1 VGQPKAGSYGPD
13 SLLVGAGER
22 KDGEMT
28 QIKQQLKGESREDH
42 YPGSDAEFPIFL
54 LGTGRCGSTLLQ
66 KILNSVDNVAIY
78 GEHGG
83 FLKQIAAAY
92 FLNLEDKMIEK
103 YIMSQNAAGKDPLS
117 VFQTLKNPQ
126 LWSAWTN
133 WYNRE
138 TVRSNF
144 RDFIESF
151 FNPISLEQKVHWGF
165 KEIRYGL
172 DDQVP
177 EMLADL
183 YADGRFVFIVR
194 HPVDVIASKI
204 SARASD
210 GIEADAHTWV
220 AQNTSFL
227 NFCRVHSERSK
238 SVHYEEIIS
247 NNSKELSHLFD
258 WLGFSLSDRQKD
270 IIKTTKPRYKGRP
283 KPAKLT
289 HDEVNSIQKI
299 TQELR
304 NELGY
309 S

>member
-1 VGQPKAGSYGPD
+1 MTQVKQQPKNE
-13 SLLVGAGER
+13 SL
-22 KDGEMT
+22 KDC
-28 QIKQQLKGESREDH
+28 
-42 YPGSDAEFPIFL
+42 YPQPEEKYPIFL

-66 KILNSVDNVAIY
+66 KILNSVDNAMIY

-83 FLKQIAAAY
+83 FLKQVAAAY

-103 YIMSQNAAGKDPLS
+103 YIMRQNVAGKDPIS
-117 VFQTLKNPQ
+117 VFETLKNSH

-133 WYNRE
+133 WYNLE
-138 TVRSNF
+138 TVKNNF

-151 FNPISLEQKVHWGF
+151 FNPISMKEKVHWGF

-172 DDQVP
+172 DDRVP

-183 YADGRFVFIVR
+183 YPDGRLVFIVR
-194 HPVDVIASKI
+194 HPVDVVASKI

-220 AQNTSFL
+220 AQNTYFL
-227 NFCRVHSERSK
+227 DFFRRNTERSTI
-238 SVHYEEIIS
+238 VCYEELIS
-247 NNSKELSHLFD
+247 NKSQELSQLFH
-258 WLGFSLSDRQKD
+258 WLGFSLSDRQRS
-270 IIKTTKPRYKGRP
+270 IIETTKPSYRGRP
-283 KPAKLT
+283 RPAKLT
-289 HDEVNSIQKI
+289 PDEVNSINKI
-299 TQELR
+299 TLEIR

>member
-1 VGQPKAGSYGPD
+1 MPQVKQQPKD
-13 SLLVGAGER
+13 
-22 KDGEMT
+22 
-28 QIKQQLKGESREDH
+28 ESREDH
-42 YPGSDAEFPIFL
+42 YPQPEAKFPIFL

-66 KILNSVDNVAIY
+66 KILNSVDNAMIY

-83 FLKQIAAAY
+83 FLKHVAAAY

-103 YIMSQNAAGKDPLS
+103 YIMSQNVAGEEPIS
-117 VFQTLKNPQ
+117 VFETLKNPQ

-133 WYNRE
+133 WYNQE
-138 TVRSNF
+138 TVRNNF

-172 DDQVP
+172 DDRVP

-183 YADGRFVFIVR
+183 YPDGRFVFIVR
-194 HPVDVIASKI
+194 HPLDVIASKI

-220 AQNTSFL
+220 AQNTYFL
-227 NFCRVHSERSK
+227 HFSRENSESSRI
-238 SVHYEEIIS
+238 VHYEELIS
-247 NNSKELSHLFD
+247 NDSQQLSQLFD
-258 WLGFSLSDRQKD
+258 WLGFSLSDEQRD
-270 IIKTTKPRYKGRP
+270 IIETTKPSYKGRP
-283 KPAKLT
+283 RPAKLT
-289 HDEVNSIQKI
+289 DDEVNNISKI
-299 TQELR
+299 TQEIR
-304 NELGY
+304 KELGY

>member
-1 VGQPKAGSYGPD
+1 
-13 SLLVGAGER
+13 
-22 KDGEMT
+22 MT
-28 QIKQQLKGESREDH
+28 RVKQQQKNESLEDY
-42 YPGSDAEFPIFL
+42 YPPPEAKFPIFL

-66 KILNSVDNVAIY
+66 KILNSVDNAMIY

-103 YIMSQNAAGKDPLS
+103 YIMSQNVAAKEPIS
-117 VFQTLKNPQ
+117 VFETLKNPQ

-133 WYNRE
+133 WYNQE
-138 TVRSNF
+138 TVRNNF

-172 DDQVP
+172 DDRVP

-183 YADGRFVFIVR
+183 YQGGRFVFIVR
-194 HPVDVIASKI
+194 HPVDVVASKI

-220 AQNTSFL
+220 AQNSHFL
-227 NFCRVHSERSK
+227 HFCRENRERSRI
-238 SVHYEEIIS
+238 VCYEELIG
-247 NNSKELSHLFD
+247 NDMNQLSQLFD
-258 WLGFSLSDRQKD
+258 WLGFSLSDRQRD
-270 IIKTTKPRYKGRP
+270 IIETTKPSYKGRP
-283 KPAKLT
+283 RPVKLT
-289 HDEVNSIQKI
+289 HDEVNNINKI
-299 TQELR
+299 TQEIR
-304 NELGY
+304 KELGY

>member
-1 VGQPKAGSYGPD
+1 
-13 SLLVGAGER
+13 
-22 KDGEMT
+22 MT
-28 QIKQQLKGESREDH
+28 QIKQQPEGEFRENH
-42 YPGSDAEFPIFL
+42 YLQTGANFPIFL

-92 FLNLEDKMIEK
+92 FLNFEDEMIEK
-103 YIMSQNAAGKDPLS
+103 YIMSQNAAGRDPLS
-117 VFQTLKNPQ
+117 VFEILKNPQ

-133 WYNRE
+133 WYNRH
-138 TVRSNF
+138 TVKDNF

-151 FNPISLEQKVHWGF
+151 FNPVSLKQKVHWGF

-172 DDQVP
+172 DDRVP

-183 YADGRFVFIVR
+183 YPDGRFVFIVR

-210 GIEADAHTWV
+210 GIETDAHTWV

-227 NFCRVHSERSK
+227 HFCKENSEKSK
-238 SVHYEEIIS
+238 IVHYEKLIS
-247 NNSKELSHLFD
+247 SNSKELSQLFH
-258 WLGFSLSDRQKD
+258 WLGFSLSDRQRD
-270 IIKTTKPRYKGRP
+270 IIEATKPRYKGRP
-283 KPAKLT
+283 RPAKLA
-289 HDEVNSIQKI
+289 HDEVNSIHKI
-299 TQELR
+299 TQEVGS
-304 NELGY
+304 ELGY

>member
-1 VGQPKAGSYGPD
+1 MTRVKQQPKKE
-13 SLLVGAGER
+13 SLDDYCPPTEE
-22 KDGEMT
+22 K
-28 QIKQQLKGESREDH
+28 
-42 YPGSDAEFPIFL
+42 FPIFL

-66 KILNSVDNVAIY
+66 KILNSVDNAMIY

-83 FLKQIAAAY
+83 FLIQIAAAY

-103 YIMSQNAAGKDPLS
+103 YIMSQNVAGKEPIS
-117 VFQTLKNPQ
+117 VFKTLKNPQ

-133 WYNRE
+133 WYNQE
-138 TVRSNF
+138 TVKNNF

-172 DDQVP
+172 DDRVP

-183 YADGRFVFIVR
+183 YPDGRFVFIVR
-194 HPVDVIASKI
+194 HPVDVVASKI

-220 AQNTSFL
+220 TQNSYFL
-227 NFCRVHSERSK
+227 HFCRENSERSRI
-238 SVHYEEIIS
+238 VHYEELIG
-247 NNSKELSHLFD
+247 NNNQQLSQLFD
-258 WLGFSLSDRQKD
+258 WLGFALTDEQRD
-270 IIKTTKPRYKGRP
+270 IIETTKPSYKGRP
-283 KPAKLT
+283 QPAKLT
-289 HDEVNSIQKI
+289 HDEVSSINKI
-299 TQELR
+299 TQEIR
-304 NELGY
+304 NELSY

>member
-1 VGQPKAGSYGPD
+1 MSQV
-13 SLLVGAGER
+13 
-22 KDGEMT
+22 
-28 QIKQQLKGESREDH
+28 KQQAKNGSREDH
-42 YPGSDAEFPIFL
+42 YPQTDANFPIFL

-66 KILNSVDNVAIY
+66 KILNSVENAMIY

-103 YIMSQNAAGKDPLS
+103 YIMSQNVAGKDPHS
-117 VFQTLKNPQ
+117 VFETLKNPQ

-133 WYNRE
+133 WYNQE
-138 TVRSNF
+138 TVKNNF

-151 FNPISLEQKVHWGF
+151 FNPRSLEQEVHWGF

-172 DDQVP
+172 DDRVP

-183 YADGRFVFIVR
+183 YPDGRFVFIVR

-204 SARASD
+204 SARASE

-220 AQNTSFL
+220 AQNTYFL
-227 NFCRVHSERSK
+227 TFCRENRERCRI
-238 SVHYEEIIS
+238 VHYEELIN
-247 NNSKELSHLFD
+247 NNSKELSQLFR
-258 WLGFSLSDRQKD
+258 WLGFSLSDRQRD
-270 IIKTTKPRYKGRP
+270 IIESTKPRYKGRP
-283 KPAKLT
+283 RPAKLT
-289 HDEVNSIQKI
+289 DDEVHSIKKI
-299 TQELR
+299 TQKVID
-304 NELGY
+304 ELGY

>member
-1 VGQPKAGSYGPD
+1 MTRVKQQPKNE
-13 SLLVGAGER
+13 SL
-22 KDGEMT
+22 
-28 QIKQQLKGESREDH
+28 ED
-42 YPGSDAEFPIFL
+42 YNLANDAEFPIFL

-66 KILNSVDNVAIY
+66 KILNSVDNAMIY

-103 YIMSQNAAGKDPLS
+103 YIMSQNVAGKDPIS
-117 VFQTLKNPQ
+117 VFETLKNPQ

-133 WYNRE
+133 WYNRH
-138 TVRSNF
+138 TVKDNF

-151 FNPISLEQKVHWGF
+151 FNPVSLKQKVHWGF

-172 DDQVP
+172 DDRVP

-183 YADGRFVFIVR
+183 YPDGRFVFIVR

-220 AQNTSFL
+220 AQNTYFL
-227 NFCRVHSERSK
+227 DFFRRNRERS
-238 SVHYEEIIS
+238 SIVCYEELIS
-247 NNSKELSHLFD
+247 NNSQQLSQLCH
-258 WLGFSLSDRQKD
+258 WLGFSFSDRQRN
-270 IIKTTKPRYKGRP
+270 IIETTKPSYRGRP
-283 KPAKLT
+283 RPAKLT
-289 HDEVNSIQKI
+289 RDEVNSINTI
-299 TQELR
+299 TQEIR

>member
-1 VGQPKAGSYGPD
+1 MTRVKQQPKNE
-13 SLLVGAGER
+13 SL
-22 KDGEMT
+22 
-28 QIKQQLKGESREDH
+28 EDH
-42 YPGSDAEFPIFL
+42 YLQPEAEFPIFL

-66 KILNSVDNVAIY
+66 KILNSVENAMIY

-83 FLKQIAAAY
+83 FLKQVAAAY

-103 YIMSQNAAGKDPLS
+103 YIMSQNVAEKDPIS
-117 VFQTLKNPQ
+117 VFETLKNPQ

-133 WYNRE
+133 WYNQE
-138 TVRSNF
+138 TVRNNF

-172 DDQVP
+172 DDRVP

-183 YADGRFVFIVR
+183 YPDGRFVFIVR
-194 HPVDVIASKI
+194 HPVDVVASKI

-220 AQNTSFL
+220 AQNTYFL
-227 NFCRVHSERSK
+227 HFCRENSERSRI
-238 SVHYEEIIS
+238 VCYEEIIS
-247 NNSKELSHLFD
+247 NDSKQLSQLFD
-258 WLGFSLSDRQKD
+258 WLGFALSDEQRD
-270 IIKTTKPRYKGRP
+270 IIETTKPSYKGRP
-283 KPAKLT
+283 QPAKLT
-289 HDEVNSIQKI
+289 DDEINNINKI
-299 TQELR
+299 TQEIR

>member
-1 VGQPKAGSYGPD
+1 
-13 SLLVGAGER
+13 
-22 KDGEMT
+22 MT
-28 QIKQQLKGESREDH
+28 QIKQQPKEESREDH
-42 YPGSDAEFPIFL
+42 YPANDAEFPIFL

-103 YIMSQNAAGKDPLS
+103 YIMSQNAAGKDPIS
-117 VFQTLKNPQ
+117 VFETLKNPQ

-138 TVRSNF
+138 TVGSNF

-172 DDQVP
+172 DDRVP

-183 YADGRFVFIVR
+183 YPDGRFVFIVR

-210 GIEADAHTWV
+210 GIKADAHTWV
-220 AQNTSFL
+220 AQNASFL
-227 NFCRVHSERSK
+227 NFCRLNSERSK
-238 SVHYEEIIS
+238 IVHYEELIS
-247 NNSKELSHLFD
+247 NNSKELSQLFD

-270 IIKTTKPRYKGRP
+270 IIETTKPRYKGRP
-283 KPAKLT
+283 RPAKLT

>member
-1 VGQPKAGSYGPD
+1 
-13 SLLVGAGER
+13 
-22 KDGEMT
+22 MT
-28 QIKQQLKGESREDH
+28 QIKQQPEGDSLEEH
-42 YPGSDAEFPIFL
+42 YPQTGAKFPIFL

-66 KILNSVDNVAIY
+66 KILNSVDNVVIY

-83 FLKQIAAAY
+83 FLKQVAAAY

-103 YIMSQNAAGKDPLS
+103 YIMSQNVAAKDPNS

-126 LWSAWTN
+126 LWCAWTN

-138 TVRSNF
+138 TVKNNF

-151 FNPISLEQKVHWGF
+151 FNPISLEQKLHWGF

-172 DDQVP
+172 DDRAP

-183 YADGRFVFIVR
+183 YPHGRFVFIVR
-194 HPVDVIASKI
+194 HPVEVIASKI
-204 SARASD
+204 SARASE

-220 AQNTSFL
+220 AQNSYFL
-227 NFCRVHSERSK
+227 TFFRENRERSTI
-238 SVHYEEIIS
+238 VYYEKLIDH
-247 NNSKELSHLFD
+247 SKQLRQLFD
-258 WLGFSLSDRQKD
+258 WLGFSLSDSQRE
-270 IIKTTKPRYKGRP
+270 IIETTKPRYKGRP
-283 KPAKLT
+283 RPAKLT
-289 HDEVNSIQKI
+289 HDEVSRIHKI
-299 TQELR
+299 TQEMR

>member
-1 VGQPKAGSYGPD
+1 MTRVKQQPKNE
-13 SLLVGAGER
+13 SL
-22 KDGEMT
+22 
-28 QIKQQLKGESREDH
+28 EDY
-42 YPGSDAEFPIFL
+42 YPKPEAEFPIFL

-66 KILNSVDNVAIY
+66 KILNSVDNAMIY

-83 FLKQIAAAY
+83 FLIQIAAAY

-103 YIMSQNAAGKDPLS
+103 YIMSQNVAGKEPIS
-117 VFQTLKNPQ
+117 VFETLKNPQ

-133 WYNRE
+133 WYNQE
-138 TVRSNF
+138 TVKNNF

-172 DDQVP
+172 NDRVL

-183 YADGRFVFIVR
+183 YPDGRFVFIVR
-194 HPVDVIASKI
+194 HPVDVVASKI

-227 NFCRVHSERSK
+227 DFFREDRERSRI
-238 SVHYEEIIS
+238 VCYEELIGNDIQQ
-247 NNSKELSHLFD
+247 LSQLFD
-258 WLGFSLSDRQKD
+258 WLGFALSDEQRD
-270 IIKTTKPRYKGRP
+270 IIETTKPSYKGRP
-283 KPAKLT
+283 QPAKLT
-289 HDEVNSIQKI
+289 HDEVSSINKI
-299 TQELR
+299 TEEIR
-304 NELGY
+304 NELSY

>member
-1 VGQPKAGSYGPD
+1 MP
-13 SLLVGAGER
+13 
-22 KDGEMT
+22 
-28 QIKQQLKGESREDH
+28 QIKQQPKDDSQEGH
-42 YPGSDAEFPIFL
+42 YPPTDANFPIFL

-92 FLNLEDKMIEK
+92 FLNFEDKMIEK

-117 VFQTLKNPQ
+117 VFKILKNPQ

-133 WYNRE
+133 WYNCH
-138 TVRSNF
+138 TVKDNF

-151 FNPISLEQKVHWGF
+151 FNPISLKQKVHWGF

-172 DDQVP
+172 EDRVP

-227 NFCRVHSERSK
+227 HFYRENSERSK
-238 SVHYEEIIS
+238 IVHYEKLIS
-247 NNSKELSHLFD
+247 NDSRELSQLFR
-258 WLGFSLSDRQKD
+258 WLGFSLSDRQRA
-270 IIKTTKPRYKGRP
+270 IIEATKPRYKGRP
-283 KPAKLT
+283 RPAKLP
-289 HDEVNSIQKI
+289 HDEINSIHRI
-299 TQELR
+299 TQEIGS
-304 NELGY
+304 ELGY

>member
-1 VGQPKAGSYGPD
+1 MTQVKQQPKD
-13 SLLVGAGER
+13 ESL
-22 KDGEMT
+22 D
-28 QIKQQLKGESREDH
+28 DC
-42 YPGSDAEFPIFL
+42 YPPTEAKFPIFL

-66 KILNSVDNVAIY
+66 KILNSVENVIIY

-83 FLKQIAAAY
+83 FLKHVAAAY
-92 FLNLEDKMIEK
+92 FLNLEDKEIEK
-103 YIMSQNAAGKDPLS
+103 YIMSQNVAGEEPIS
-117 VFQTLKNPQ
+117 VFETLKNPQ

-133 WYNRE
+133 WYNQE
-138 TVRSNF
+138 TVKNNF

-172 DDQVP
+172 NDRVP

-183 YADGRFVFIVR
+183 YPDGRFVFIVR
-194 HPVDVIASKI
+194 HPVDVVASKI

-220 AQNTSFL
+220 AQNTYFL
-227 NFCRVHSERSK
+227 DFFRENRDRSRIAC
-238 SVHYEEIIS
+238 YEELIS
-247 NNSKELSHLFD
+247 NDIKQLSQLFD
-258 WLGFSLSDRQKD
+258 WLGFSLSDRQRD
-270 IIKTTKPRYKGRP
+270 IIEITKPTYEGRP
-283 KPAKLT
+283 RPAKLT
-289 HDEVNSIQKI
+289 DDEINNINKI
-299 TQELR
+299 TQEIR

>member
-1 VGQPKAGSYGPD
+1 
-13 SLLVGAGER
+13 
-22 KDGEMT
+22 MT

-194 HPVDVIASKI
+194 HPVHVVASKI

>member
-1 VGQPKAGSYGPD
+1 MTQVKQQPKDES
-13 SLLVGAGER
+13 R
-22 KDGEMT
+22 KDY
-28 QIKQQLKGESREDH
+28 
-42 YPGSDAEFPIFL
+42 YPQPEAEFPIFL

-66 KILNSVDNVAIY
+66 KILNSVDNAMIY

-103 YIMSQNAAGKDPLS
+103 YIMSQNVAGKEPIS
-117 VFQTLKNPQ
+117 VFETLKNPQ

-133 WYNRE
+133 WYNQE
-138 TVRSNF
+138 TVRNNF

-172 DDQVP
+172 NDRVP

-183 YADGRFVFIVR
+183 YPDGRFVFIVR
-194 HPVDVIASKI
+194 NPVDVVASKI

-210 GIEADAHTWV
+210 GIEVDAHTWV
-220 AQNTSFL
+220 AQNTYFL
-227 NFCRVHSERSK
+227 HFCRENSERSRI
-238 SVHYEEIIS
+238 VCYEEILS
-247 NNSKELSHLFD
+247 NDSKQLGQLFD
-258 WLGFSLSDRQKD
+258 WLGFALSDEQRD
-270 IIKTTKPRYKGRP
+270 IIETTKPSYKGRP
-283 KPAKLT
+283 QPGKLT
-289 HDEVNSIQKI
+289 HDERNDINKI
-299 TQELR
+299 TQEIR

-309 S
+309 T

>member
-1 VGQPKAGSYGPD
+1 
-13 SLLVGAGER
+13 
-22 KDGEMT
+22 M
-28 QIKQQLKGESREDH
+28 
-42 YPGSDAEFPIFL
+42 
-54 LGTGRCGSTLLQ
+54 
-66 KILNSVDNVAIY
+66 IY

-103 YIMSQNAAGKDPLS
+103 YIMSQNVAEKETIS
-117 VFQTLKNPQ
+117 VLETLKNPQ

-138 TVRSNF
+138 TVRNNF

-151 FNPISLEQKVHWGF
+151 FNPIFLEQKMYWGF

-172 DDQVP
+172 DDRVP

-183 YADGRFVFIVR
+183 YPDGRFVFIVR
-194 HPVDVIASKI
+194 HPVDVVASKI

-220 AQNTSFL
+220 AQNTYFL
-227 NFCRVHSERSK
+227 NFFRSNRERS
-238 SVHYEEIIS
+238 SIVCYEELIS
-247 NNSKELSHLFD
+247 NNSQQLSQLFD
-258 WLGFSLSDRQKD
+258 WLGFSLSGRQKN
-270 IIKTTKPRYKGRP
+270 IIETTKPRYRGRP
-283 KPAKLT
+283 QPAKLT
-289 HDEVNSIQKI
+289 RDEVKSIHKI
-299 TQELR
+299 TQEIR
-304 NELGY
+304 KELGY